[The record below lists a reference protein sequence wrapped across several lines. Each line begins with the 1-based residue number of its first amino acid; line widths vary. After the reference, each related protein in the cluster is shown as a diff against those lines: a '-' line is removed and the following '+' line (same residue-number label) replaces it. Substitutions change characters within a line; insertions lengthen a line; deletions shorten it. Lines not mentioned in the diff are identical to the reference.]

1 MMKKLC
7 CLMLSVL
14 LCACA
19 FAESIPFADTAL
31 DKAALTARYGAVS
44 DENGGF
50 TAMSPKAKALETLFI
65 GKIATYAAG
74 GMLMFNAQ
82 VEGNFETGI
91 SFPVLRIVYAGGA
104 PLNANTVMFSVNGE
118 VYALSVVSNVTNYGR
133 YRVETMKAYLN
144 EEGFALLESLKNSD
158 EADVT
163 ILGNDQY
170 TQEAK
175 KAQFYASQKLEISAE
190 CLTALDLPEG
200 VPDFADYDLKALS
213 EKAFEAKY
221 GKETKIEKVDTAI
234 DCGMQLD
241 KTFYLAADNAPGAT
255 IKAVQDLLKKNG
267 FMAGTTGMQMT
278 SDMISAVK
286 AAQGYYGLDVTG
298 YADARLI
305 KMLNENLPVQ
315 AKTEENASV
324 AYAFATD
331 QISFN
336 VNRWWLADRA
346 ETTYPGGGVYVSDSD
361 NVFVVFDGEIASRAL
376 KSLSLSWEVKAE
388 LVKDGKYAFP
398 CAVYTEVQGGSVLST
413 TLGVLREGRLI
424 IVCEIPDAISDM
436 DGEWT
441 LTISESG
448 NVFELNLAK

>member
-1 MMKKLC
+1 MMKKIC
-7 CLMLSVL
+7 CLILSVL
-14 LCACA
+14 LSACA

-31 DKAALTARYGAVS
+31 DQAALTARYGAVS

-50 TAMSPKAKALETLFI
+50 VAMSPKAKALETLFN

-104 PLNANTVMFSVNGE
+104 ALNADTVMFSVNGE
-118 VYALSVVSNVTNYGR
+118 VYALNVASSVTNYGR

-144 EEGFALLESLKNSD
+144 EEGFTLLDSLKNSD
-158 EADVT
+158 EAVIT
-163 ILGNDQY
+163 VLGNDQY

-190 CLTALDLPEG
+190 CLNALELPAG
-200 VPDFADYDLKALS
+200 VPDYSDYDLQALS
-213 EKAFEAKY
+213 EKAFEAGY
-221 GKETKIEKVDTAI
+221 GRKTKIEKVDTAI
-234 DCGMQLD
+234 DCGLQLD
-241 KTFYLAADNAPGAT
+241 KTFFLAADNAPGAT

-267 FMAGTTGMQMT
+267 FMAGTTGTQM
-278 SDMISAVK
+278 SNEMISAVK

-305 KMLNENLPVQ
+305 RTLNENPSVQ
-315 AKTEENASV
+315 AKADENEAV
-324 AYAFATD
+324 VYAHMTD

-336 VNRWWLADRA
+336 VNCWWLADRV

-361 NVFVVFDGEIASRAL
+361 NVFVVFDGEIASCAL

-398 CAVYTEVQGGSVLST
+398 CAVYTEVQAGSVLST

-424 IVCEIPDAISDM
+424 IVCEIPDVISEM

-441 LTISESG
+441 LKISESE
-448 NVFELNLAK
+448 NEFELKLAK

>member
-7 CLMLSVL
+7 VLALIVLM
-14 LCACA
+14 CAAA

-31 DKAALTARYGAVS
+31 DEDVLTVRYGAVS
-44 DENGGF
+44 DENGDF
-50 TAMSPKAKALETLFI
+50 VAMSPKAKALETLFN

-74 GMLMFNAQ
+74 GMLMFNVQ

-104 PLNANTVMFSVNGE
+104 ALNADTVMFSVNGE
-118 VYALSVVSNVTNYGR
+118 VYAVNAASAVTSYGR
-133 YRVETMKAYLN
+133 YRVETMTAYLD
-144 EEGFALLESLKNSD
+144 EEGAALVNSLADSD
-158 EADVT
+158 DAVIT
-163 ILGNDQY
+163 VLGSDQY

-190 CLTALDLPEG
+190 CLTALGLPAG
-200 VPDFADYDLKALS
+200 VPDFSAYDLEELS
-213 EKAFEAKY
+213 EKAFFAKY
-221 GKETKIEKVDTAI
+221 GKKTEIKKVDTQI

-241 KTFYLAADNAPGAT
+241 KTFFLAADNAPGAT
-255 IKAVQDLLKKNG
+255 IKAVQDLLKERG
-267 FMAGTTGMQMT
+267 FLAGTTGMQMT
-278 SDMISAVK
+278 SDMRSAVK

-298 YADARLI
+298 YADALLI
-305 KMLNENLPVQ
+305 RALKENPAVQ
-315 AKTEENASV
+315 AEAEENASV
-324 AYAFATD
+324 SYACTTN

-336 VNRWWLADRA
+336 INAWWLADRV
-346 ETTYPGGGVYVSDSD
+346 ETSMPGGGVSVSDQD
-361 NVFVVFDGEIASRAL
+361 NVFVVFDGEIASSAL

-398 CAVYTEVQGGSVLST
+398 CAVYTQTQAGSALST

-424 IVCEIPDAISDM
+424 IVSEIPDVVSEM

-441 LTISESG
+441 LKISEGG
-448 NVFELNLAK
+448 NEFELKLAK